1 MDNFSYKL
9 VPGTKELI
17 KIERKYINEIR
28 LSRQLSYN
36 NEERKIIA
44 NQNYSLNS
52 KVAFRP
58 EGRGYLYFGTVN
70 EIDNLTCTIEY
81 IPYCSI
87 INNNKKVFHY
97 PNCRYF
103 IDKYYHTIKVAFL
116 FYKNFSKYLKLDR
129 NILIGTSQYKNC
141 YGLYIR
147 KEADDICLINV
158 YLDDSTQMKIKPFI
172 WIDCIKDYYYTYN
185 DKRFEKNEET
195 EKKLIEL
202 QKNKKHFY
210 VSYAAISFFSRKNN
224 NILDLLKPI
233 KEINKTKKTKF
244 CSFVCRN
251 FLLNRYS
258 GVRERVNFYNILKN
272 KKEVICP
279 KDNSRTTTSLF
290 DDNIKLIEECV
301 FNISFENNDV
311 IGWITEKIVNS
322 YLAGCIPIYW
332 GPDDIYEYF
341 NKNSFI
347 NAKDFNSYEE
357 LSNYIIDLYENKE
370 KLQKYLETAP
380 CTKEGLQKLFWWI
393 NDLI

>member
-28 LSRQLSYN
+28 LSRQLIYN
-36 NEERKIIA
+36 NEERKIIE

-52 KVAFRP
+52 IVCFRP
-58 EGRGYLYFGTVN
+58 EGRGTLYKGIII
-70 EIDNLTCTIEY
+70 EIDNLIYTIEY
-81 IPYCSI
+81 IPSYSL
-87 INNNKKVFHY
+87 INNNEKIYHY
-97 PNCRYF
+97 PNTKYF
-103 IDKYYHTIKVAFL
+103 IEKYYHTIKVAFL
-116 FYKNFSKYLKLDR
+116 FYKNFSKYLKLNR
-129 NILIGTSQYKNC
+129 NIVIGTSQYRNC
-141 YGLYIR
+141 DGLYIR
-147 KEADDICLINV
+147 KESYDMSIIDV
-158 YLDDSTQMKIKPFI
+158 YNKIKKDFI
-172 WIDCIKDYYYTYN
+172 WIDTIKDFYYVN
-185 DKRFEKNEET
+185 QNSSIVKNEET

-233 KEINKTKKTKF
+233 KEINKTNKTKF
-244 CSFVCRN
+244 CSYVCRN
-251 FLLNRYS
+251 VLVNKYK

-279 KDNSRTTTSLF
+279 KDNSRATTSLF

-332 GPDDIYEYF
+332 GPDDIYKYF

-347 NAKDFNSYEE
+347 NAKNFNSYED